1 MIKQISVEMGK
12 PIFFSKLIIITAL
25 LPIFA
30 FQKVE
35 GKMFSPLAYTI
46 GFALLG
52 ALIFTLTL
60 VPVLGHLLLNKN
72 VREKSNPLVSFL
84 ENIYRPGLEWCIRK
98 KKTALLISG
107 SLLFVS
113 LIIGSNLGTEFLPQL
128 NEGSIYVRA
137 SMPQSISFSN
147 ANLQSEKMRLI
158 VKKYPEVRGV
168 ISQNGRPNDGTDPT
182 GFFNMELFVDLFPKD
197 EWESGLKKEELIAT
211 MQNELEQ
218 AFPGVVFGFSQPIS
232 DNVQEAVSGVKG
244 EMAIKVFGDDFTKI
258 EGKADSIKDIM
269 EKIDGVRDLGVF
281 KSLGQPELSI
291 KLDHAKMS
299 RYGVTSKEAQD
310 IIEMAIGGKTAS
322 LLYEGE
328 RKFDIR
334 VRYSAEYRNSIEDVG
349 KLLVPSTSGIK
360 IPLSEI
366 ADISLVT
373 GTAFVYREN
382 NQRFVPVKFSVRD
395 RDLGGTIAEAQ
406 EKVAAAIPEEKGYSL
421 SWNGEFENQVRAT
434 KTLSYVVPVS
444 VLLIFV
450 LLFIMF
456 GSVRDAS
463 IVLLN
468 VPFALIGGIMA
479 LYMTNINF
487 SISAG
492 VGFIALFGVCIQ
504 NGVILV
510 SVFNKNVEEGMAT
523 LDAVINGSMTR
534 VRPVVMTALMAG
546 LGLLPAALSSGI
558 GSETQRPL
566 AVVVIGGLVTATVLT
581 LLILPVIYLMFV
593 RKKEKKSK
601 SKPVATH

>member
-1 MIKQISVEMGK
+1 
-12 PIFFSKLIIITAL
+12 
-25 LPIFA
+25 
-30 FQKVE
+30 
-35 GKMFSPLAYTI
+35 
-46 GFALLG
+46 
-52 ALIFTLTL
+52 
-60 VPVLGHLLLNKN
+60 
-72 VREKSNPLVSFL
+72 
-84 ENIYRPGLEWCIRK
+84 
-98 KKTALLISG
+98 
-107 SLLFVS
+107 
-113 LIIGSNLGTEFLPQL
+113 
-128 NEGSIYVRA
+128 
-137 SMPQSISFSN
+137 
-147 ANLQSEKMRLI
+147 
-158 VKKYPEVRGV
+158 
-168 ISQNGRPNDGTDPT
+168 
-182 GFFNMELFVDLFPKD
+182 MELFVDLYPKD

-382 NQRFVPVKFSVRD
+382 NQRFVPVKFSVRN
-395 RDLGGTIAEAQ
+395 RDLGSTIAEAQ
-406 EKVAAAIPEEKGYSL
+406 EKVGAAIPEEKGYSL

-434 KTLSYVVPVS
+434 QTLSYVVPVS

-510 SVFNKNVEEGMAT
+510 SVFNKNVEEGMST
-523 LDAVINGSMTR
+523 LDAVISGSMTR

>member
-1 MIKQISVEMGK
+1 
-12 PIFFSKLIIITAL
+12 
-25 LPIFA
+25 
-30 FQKVE
+30 
-35 GKMFSPLAYTI
+35 
-46 GFALLG
+46 
-52 ALIFTLTL
+52 
-60 VPVLGHLLLNKN
+60 
-72 VREKSNPLVSFL
+72 
-84 ENIYRPGLEWCIRK
+84 
-98 KKTALLISG
+98 
-107 SLLFVS
+107 
-113 LIIGSNLGTEFLPQL
+113 
-128 NEGSIYVRA
+128 
-137 SMPQSISFSN
+137 MPQSISFTN

-182 GFFNMELFVDLFPKD
+182 GFFNVELFVDLFPTD
-197 EWESGLKKEELIAT
+197 EWERGLEKVEVISQ
-211 MQNELEQ
+211 MQTELED

-258 EGKADSIKDIM
+258 EAKADSIKAIM
-269 EKIDGVRDLGVF
+269 QTVEGVRDLGVF
-281 KSLGQPELSI
+281 KSLGQPELRI
-291 KLDHAKMS
+291 NLDHAKMS
-299 RYGVTSKEAQD
+299 RYGANMKEAQD
-310 IIEMAIGGKTAS
+310 IIEIAIGGKAAS
-322 LLYEGE
+322 LIYEGE

-334 VRYSAEYRNSIEDVG
+334 VRYSPEYRNSPDDIG
-349 KLLVPSTSGIK
+349 KLLIPCANGVK

-382 NQRFVPVKFSVRD
+382 NQRFVPVKFSVRE
-395 RDLGGTIAEAQ
+395 RDLGSTIAEAQ
-406 EKVAAAIPEEKGYSL
+406 EKVNASIPEEKGYSL
-421 SWNGEFENQVRAT
+421 TWNGEFENQVRAT

-444 VLLIFV
+444 VFLIFI
-450 LLFIMF
+450 LLYIMF
-456 GSVRDAS
+456 GSTKDAS

-468 VPFALIGGIMA
+468 VPFALIGGILA
-479 LYMTNINF
+479 LYLTNINF

-510 SVFNKNVEEGMAT
+510 SVFNKNVEIGMST
-523 LDAVINGSMTR
+523 YQAVVSGAMTR

-566 AVVVIGGLVTATVLT
+566 AVVVIGGLVSATILT
-581 LLILPVIYLMFV
+581 LLILPVIYLIFV
-593 RKKEKKSK
+593 RKSEKKIST
-601 SKPVATH
+601 SGATI